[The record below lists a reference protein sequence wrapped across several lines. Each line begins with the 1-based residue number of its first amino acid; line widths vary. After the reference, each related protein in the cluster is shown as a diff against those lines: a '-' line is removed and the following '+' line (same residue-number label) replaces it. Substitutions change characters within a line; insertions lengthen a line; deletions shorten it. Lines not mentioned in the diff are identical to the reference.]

1 MRSFRSPCPLSPV
14 SELKFVKFH
23 HSMTMDKFCRA
34 NSDFWR
40 GQCMRLQRC
49 PPRPGRSKNLETPYF
64 ALHPPHPP
72 PNVNSPTRP
81 PIRPAHKLTQPLWLR
96 TSYEGLT
103 HYMRSLVM
111 TKWSLPVTKCVQKC
125 PKNRTMNKKGS
136 NFEEKMGFKFQTKAQ
151 KWRKSILSC
160 RFGDPYGK
168 AGDQCRIRE
177 SWKGSFRALAR
188 VQIPLSPSSFK
199 ALFTMRDGKLP

>member
-1 MRSFRSPCPLSPV
+1 MNNSGTLHMRSSRSPCPLSPV

-40 GQCMRLQRC
+40 GQYMRLQRC

-72 PNVNSPTRP
+72 RMSTAPPDPPFALPTNWPSRYGLG
-81 PIRPAHKLTQPLWLR
+81 HC
-96 TSYEGLT
+96 EGLT

-111 TKWSLPVTKCVQKC
+111 TKWSLPVTKYVQKC

-136 NFEEKMGFKFQTKAQ
+136 NFEEKNG
-151 KWRKSILSC
+151 L
-160 RFGDPYGK
+160 
-168 AGDQCRIRE
+168 
-177 SWKGSFRALAR
+177 
-188 VQIPLSPSSFK
+188 
-199 ALFTMRDGKLP
+199 

>member
-1 MRSFRSPCPLSPV
+1 MLNARVDSTFCIQSITVTIFRHTPSAGSVTNNSGTLHMRSSRSPCPLSPV

-34 NSDFWR
+34 NSDYWR

-72 PNVNSPTRP
+72 LNVNSPTRP

-96 TSYEGLT
+96 TLYEGLT

-111 TKWSLPVTKCVQKC
+111 TK
-125 PKNRTMNKKGS
+125 
-136 NFEEKMGFKFQTKAQ
+136 
-151 KWRKSILSC
+151 
-160 RFGDPYGK
+160 
-168 AGDQCRIRE
+168 
-177 SWKGSFRALAR
+177 
-188 VQIPLSPSSFK
+188 
-199 ALFTMRDGKLP
+199 

>member
-1 MRSFRSPCPLSPV
+1 MSRTIVVQYTWDRSFRSPCPLSPV

-64 ALHPPHPP
+64 ALHPPHRPP

-96 TSYEGLT
+96 TLYEGLT

-136 NFEEKMGFKFQTKAQ
+136 NFEEKNG
-151 KWRKSILSC
+151 L
-160 RFGDPYGK
+160 
-168 AGDQCRIRE
+168 
-177 SWKGSFRALAR
+177 
-188 VQIPLSPSSFK
+188 
-199 ALFTMRDGKLP
+199 